1 MDHKHLHASAARGK
15 RPEGGGGLN
24 RRTLVKSIVGG
35 GIAALG
41 APYFIRNARA
51 SSGELNIL
59 GWAEE
64 LPDAVTKLFTKQ
76 TGIAVKI
83 TPFSSNEEQM
93 NKLMA
98 TEGDG
103 FDLCQPTIDRA
114 AQFRD
119 LGVLASI
126 NVSQLPVD
134 NILPSVMAGMKAWHF
149 DDGLYSLPH
158 CWGTEAIGWRS
169 DLTTLDYK
177 SLSYGTLW
185 RDEYVGKV
193 QGKPDTLLL
202 GIGLWFD
209 ASGKLP
215 SNRMLDTYKD
225 EATMR
230 KVFDE
235 ILAFATAKKAQI
247 RQFFET
253 SDMVKSGF
261 MENGCVIGQVWDGP
275 ALSLQ
280 KEGKPVRYM
289 APQEGAQSWID
300 GLSLVAASK
309 NVDQAYEF
317 LKFLYTPE
325 VSAMVAEGSGYNGV
339 MNGTDA
345 FLPPEIK
352 KNFAEAYPGD
362 ALSKLWSR
370 PEEPGWY
377 GTIRNEYSEKFK
389 AA

>member
-1 MDHKHLHASAARGK
+1 MAA
-15 RPEGGGGLN
+15 
-24 RRTLVKSIVGG
+24 I
-35 GIAALG
+35 G
-41 APYFIRNARA
+41 APYVIRNALA

-64 LPDAVTKLFTKQ
+64 LPESVTTLFTKN
-76 TGIAVKI
+76 TGITIKI

-98 TEGDG
+98 TGGEG

-114 AQFRD
+114 AQFRE
-119 LGVLASI
+119 LGVLAPV
-126 NVSQLPVD
+126 NVSRIPVDDILPV
-134 NILPSVMAGMKAWHF
+134 VMDGMKTWQF

-169 DLTTLDYK
+169 DLATLDYET
-177 SLSYGTLW
+177 LSYGTLW
-185 RDEYVGKV
+185 QDEYVGKV

-209 ASGKLP
+209 ATGKLP

-235 ILAFATAKKAQI
+235 ILVFATAKKSHI

-275 ALSLQ
+275 ALSLK
-280 KEGKPVRYM
+280 KEGKPVQYM
-289 APQEGAQSWID
+289 APQEGAQFWID

-325 VSAMVAEGSGYNGV
+325 ISAMVAEGCGYNGV
-339 MNGTDA
+339 MKGADA
-345 FLPPEIK
+345 FLLPETR
-352 KNFAEAYPGD
+352 KNFVEAYPGD

-377 GTIRNEYSEKFK
+377 GAIRNEYSEKFR

>member
-1 MDHKHLHASAARGK
+1 MATLLAA
-15 RPEGGGGLN
+15 N
-24 RRTLVKSIVGG
+24 QVSRRTVLNGIV
-35 GIAALG
+35 AAG
-41 APYFIRNARA
+41 ATALASPLFIRGARA
-51 SSGELNIL
+51 SSGQVNVL

-64 LPDAVTKLFTKQ
+64 LPDSVTKKFTAA
-76 TGIAVKI
+76 TGIEIKI

-98 TEGDG
+98 TEGEG
-103 FDLCQPTIDRA
+103 FDLCQPTVDRA
-114 AQFRD
+114 AQFKD
-119 LGVLASI
+119 LGVLAPI
-126 NVSQLPVD
+126 DPNKIPID
-134 NILPSVMAGMKAWHF
+134 DILPAVMQGMKAWQSAE
-149 DDGLYSLPH
+149 GLFSLPH

-169 DLTTLDYK
+169 DLTKLDYK
-177 SLSYGTLW
+177 TLSYGTLW
-185 RDEYVGKV
+185 REEYVGKV

-215 SNRMLDTYKD
+215 SNRMLDSYKD
-225 EATMR
+225 EPTMR
-230 KVFDE
+230 KIFDE
-235 ILAFATAKKAQI
+235 ILKFAVAHKAQI
-247 RQFFET
+247 KQFFDT
-253 SDMVKSGF
+253 SDLVKSGF

-275 ALSLQ
+275 ALSLK
-280 KEGKPVRYM
+280 KEGKPIQYM

-300 GLSLVAASK
+300 GLSVVAASK
-309 NVDQAYEF
+309 NVEQAYEF

-339 MNGTDA
+339 MKGADA
-345 FLPPEIK
+345 FLSAETK
-352 KNFAEAYPGD
+352 KSFAEAYPED

-377 GTIRNEYSEKFK
+377 GAARNEYAEKFK

>member
-15 RPEGGGGLN
+15 RPEGGRGLN